1 VSINYLIF
9 DGFSRKAE
17 ISGAEIDLLKQRENL
32 LQLEYDLRARLRGIL
47 LSINSLKTQIKAVQ
61 SSLEF
66 AKEGLRLST
75 ERYRLG
81 VGSQL
86 ELLEAR
92 ANYNNLLANYYLLLY
107 QYKLLL
113 SRLGK
118 ADPMSSARE
127 RLLESAKT
135 LFSQKGY
142 YATSVEDIV
151 ASAGLSKGAFYFY
164 FKSKEELFKSLVE
177 EMHLNIVKRL
187 ENFLERELPLED
199 ALIEH
204 AKVFLEDIYQNR
216 HIAQI
221 FLFQLVGTNEEFREL
236 YYTKIAHLRELLT
249 KMVDRAIQR
258 GEITYKNAENIVNL
272 YAGFLRMLV
281 LEYVFRER
289 EPDLERVKSL
299 AQEGVKVLFM
309 GLKNA

>member
-1 VSINYLIF
+1 
-9 DGFSRKAE
+9 
-17 ISGAEIDLLKQRENL
+17 
-32 LQLEYDLRARLRGIL
+32 
-47 LSINSLKTQIKAVQ
+47 
-61 SSLEF
+61 
-66 AKEGLRLST
+66 
-75 ERYRLG
+75 
-81 VGSQL
+81 
-86 ELLEAR
+86 
-92 ANYNNLLANYYLLLY
+92 
-107 QYKLLL
+107 
-113 SRLGK
+113 
-118 ADPMSSARE
+118 MSSARE
-127 RLLESAKT
+127 RLLESAKI

-151 ASAGLSKGAFYFY
+151 ESAGFSKGTFYFY

-187 ENFLERELPLED
+187 EDFLERDLPLED
-199 ALIEH
+199 ALVEY

-236 YYTKIAHLRELLT
+236 YYTKVSHLREMLT
-249 KMVDRAIQR
+249 RMVDRAIQR

-281 LEYVFRER
+281 LEYVFREK

-299 AQEGVKVLFM
+299 AQEGVKVLFR

>member
-1 VSINYLIF
+1 
-9 DGFSRKAE
+9 
-17 ISGAEIDLLKQRENL
+17 
-32 LQLEYDLRARLRGIL
+32 
-47 LSINSLKTQIKAVQ
+47 
-61 SSLEF
+61 
-66 AKEGLRLST
+66 
-75 ERYRLG
+75 
-81 VGSQL
+81 
-86 ELLEAR
+86 
-92 ANYNNLLANYYLLLY
+92 
-107 QYKLLL
+107 
-113 SRLGK
+113 
-118 ADPMSSARE
+118 MSSARE
-127 RLLESAKT
+127 RLLESAKI

-221 FLFQLVGTNEEFREL
+221 FLFQLMGTNEEFREL
-236 YYTKIAHLRELLT
+236 YYTKVSHLRELLT

-258 GEITYKNAENIVNL
+258 GEITYKNAENTVNL
-272 YAGFLRMLV
+272 YAGFLRTLV
-281 LEYVFRER
+281 LEYVFKEK
-289 EPDLERVKSL
+289 EPDLEKVKSL
-299 AQEGVKVLFM
+299 AQEGVKVLFR

>member
-1 VSINYLIF
+1 
-9 DGFSRKAE
+9 
-17 ISGAEIDLLKQRENL
+17 
-32 LQLEYDLRARLRGIL
+32 
-47 LSINSLKTQIKAVQ
+47 
-61 SSLEF
+61 
-66 AKEGLRLST
+66 
-75 ERYRLG
+75 
-81 VGSQL
+81 
-86 ELLEAR
+86 
-92 ANYNNLLANYYLLLY
+92 
-107 QYKLLL
+107 
-113 SRLGK
+113 
-118 ADPMSSARE
+118 MSSARE

-236 YYTKIAHLRELLT
+236 YYTKIAHLREMLT

-281 LEYVFRER
+281 LEYVFREK
-289 EPDLERVKSL
+289 EPDLDRVKNL
-299 AQEGVKVLFM
+299 AQEGVKVLFR

>member
-1 VSINYLIF
+1 
-9 DGFSRKAE
+9 
-17 ISGAEIDLLKQRENL
+17 
-32 LQLEYDLRARLRGIL
+32 
-47 LSINSLKTQIKAVQ
+47 
-61 SSLEF
+61 
-66 AKEGLRLST
+66 
-75 ERYRLG
+75 
-81 VGSQL
+81 
-86 ELLEAR
+86 
-92 ANYNNLLANYYLLLY
+92 
-107 QYKLLL
+107 
-113 SRLGK
+113 
-118 ADPMSSARE
+118 MSVARE
-127 RLLESAKT
+127 RLLESGKR

-151 ASAGLSKGAFYFY
+151 ESAGFSKGTFYFY

-187 ENFLERELPLED
+187 EGFLERELPLED

-204 AKVFLEDIYQNR
+204 AEVFLEDIYQNR

-221 FLFQLVGTNEEFREL
+221 FLFQLLGTSEEFREL
-236 YYTKIAHLRELLT
+236 YYTKVAHWRELLART
-249 KMVDRAIQR
+249 VGRAVQR

-299 AQEGVKVLFM
+299 AQEGVKVLFR
-309 GLKNA
+309 GLKDA

>member
-1 VSINYLIF
+1 
-9 DGFSRKAE
+9 
-17 ISGAEIDLLKQRENL
+17 
-32 LQLEYDLRARLRGIL
+32 
-47 LSINSLKTQIKAVQ
+47 
-61 SSLEF
+61 
-66 AKEGLRLST
+66 
-75 ERYRLG
+75 
-81 VGSQL
+81 
-86 ELLEAR
+86 
-92 ANYNNLLANYYLLLY
+92 
-107 QYKLLL
+107 
-113 SRLGK
+113 
-118 ADPMSSARE
+118 MSFARE
-127 RLLESAKT
+127 RLLESAKI

-177 EMHLNIVKRL
+177 EMHLSIVKRL
-187 ENFLERELPLED
+187 ESFLERELPLED

-299 AQEGVKVLFM
+299 AQEGVKVLFR

>member
-1 VSINYLIF
+1 
-9 DGFSRKAE
+9 
-17 ISGAEIDLLKQRENL
+17 
-32 LQLEYDLRARLRGIL
+32 
-47 LSINSLKTQIKAVQ
+47 
-61 SSLEF
+61 
-66 AKEGLRLST
+66 
-75 ERYRLG
+75 
-81 VGSQL
+81 
-86 ELLEAR
+86 
-92 ANYNNLLANYYLLLY
+92 
-107 QYKLLL
+107 
-113 SRLGK
+113 
-118 ADPMSSARE
+118 MSVARE
-127 RLLESAKT
+127 RLLESAKI

-187 ENFLERELPLED
+187 ESFLERDLPLED

-281 LEYVFRER
+281 LEYVFKER
-289 EPDLERVKSL
+289 EPDLEKVKSL
-299 AQEGVKVLFM
+299 AQEGVKVLFR

>member
-1 VSINYLIF
+1 
-9 DGFSRKAE
+9 
-17 ISGAEIDLLKQRENL
+17 
-32 LQLEYDLRARLRGIL
+32 
-47 LSINSLKTQIKAVQ
+47 
-61 SSLEF
+61 
-66 AKEGLRLST
+66 
-75 ERYRLG
+75 
-81 VGSQL
+81 
-86 ELLEAR
+86 
-92 ANYNNLLANYYLLLY
+92 
-107 QYKLLL
+107 
-113 SRLGK
+113 
-118 ADPMSSARE
+118 MSSARE
-127 RLLESAKT
+127 RLLESAKV

-151 ASAGLSKGAFYFY
+151 ESAGFSKGTFYFY

-187 ENFLERELPLED
+187 ENFLERNLPLED
-199 ALIEH
+199 ALVEY

-221 FLFQLVGTNEEFREL
+221 FLFQLVGTNEEFRKL
-236 YYTKIAHLRELLT
+236 YYTKITHLREMLT

-281 LEYVFRER
+281 LEYVFREK

-299 AQEGVKVLFM
+299 AQEGVKVLFR

>member
-1 VSINYLIF
+1 
-9 DGFSRKAE
+9 
-17 ISGAEIDLLKQRENL
+17 
-32 LQLEYDLRARLRGIL
+32 
-47 LSINSLKTQIKAVQ
+47 
-61 SSLEF
+61 
-66 AKEGLRLST
+66 
-75 ERYRLG
+75 
-81 VGSQL
+81 
-86 ELLEAR
+86 
-92 ANYNNLLANYYLLLY
+92 
-107 QYKLLL
+107 
-113 SRLGK
+113 
-118 ADPMSSARE
+118 MSSARE
-127 RLLESAKT
+127 RLLESAKI

-151 ASAGLSKGAFYFY
+151 ESAGFSKGAFYFY

-177 EMHLNIVKRL
+177 EMHLNIAKGL

-236 YYTKIAHLRELLT
+236 YYTKIAHLREMLT

-272 YAGFLRMLV
+272 YGGFLRMLV
-281 LEYVFRER
+281 LEYVFREK

-299 AQEGVKVLFM
+299 AQEGVKVLFR

>member
-1 VSINYLIF
+1 
-9 DGFSRKAE
+9 
-17 ISGAEIDLLKQRENL
+17 
-32 LQLEYDLRARLRGIL
+32 
-47 LSINSLKTQIKAVQ
+47 
-61 SSLEF
+61 
-66 AKEGLRLST
+66 
-75 ERYRLG
+75 
-81 VGSQL
+81 
-86 ELLEAR
+86 
-92 ANYNNLLANYYLLLY
+92 
-107 QYKLLL
+107 
-113 SRLGK
+113 
-118 ADPMSSARE
+118 MSSARE
-127 RLLESAKT
+127 RLLESAKR
-135 LFSQKGY
+135 LFSQRGY

-187 ENFLERELPLED
+187 ENFLEMELTLED

-258 GEITYKNAENIVNL
+258 REITYKNAENIVNL

-299 AQEGVKVLFM
+299 AQEGVKVLFR

>member
-1 VSINYLIF
+1 
-9 DGFSRKAE
+9 
-17 ISGAEIDLLKQRENL
+17 
-32 LQLEYDLRARLRGIL
+32 
-47 LSINSLKTQIKAVQ
+47 
-61 SSLEF
+61 
-66 AKEGLRLST
+66 
-75 ERYRLG
+75 
-81 VGSQL
+81 
-86 ELLEAR
+86 
-92 ANYNNLLANYYLLLY
+92 
-107 QYKLLL
+107 
-113 SRLGK
+113 
-118 ADPMSSARE
+118 MSVARE
-127 RLLESAKT
+127 RLLESAKR

-151 ASAGLSKGAFYFY
+151 ESAGFSKGTFYFY

-187 ENFLERELPLED
+187 ESFLERDLPLEN
-199 ALIEH
+199 ALIEY

-221 FLFQLVGTNEEFREL
+221 FLFQLVGTNEEFRKL
-236 YYTKIAHLRELLT
+236 YYTKVSHLREMLT

-258 GEITYKNAENIVNL
+258 GEINYKNAENIVNL

-281 LEYVFRER
+281 LEYVFKEK

-299 AQEGVKVLFM
+299 AEEGVKGLFR

>member
-1 VSINYLIF
+1 
-9 DGFSRKAE
+9 
-17 ISGAEIDLLKQRENL
+17 
-32 LQLEYDLRARLRGIL
+32 
-47 LSINSLKTQIKAVQ
+47 
-61 SSLEF
+61 
-66 AKEGLRLST
+66 
-75 ERYRLG
+75 
-81 VGSQL
+81 
-86 ELLEAR
+86 
-92 ANYNNLLANYYLLLY
+92 
-107 QYKLLL
+107 
-113 SRLGK
+113 
-118 ADPMSSARE
+118 MSVARE
-127 RLLESAKT
+127 RLLESAKV

-151 ASAGLSKGAFYFY
+151 ENAGFSKGTFYFY

-177 EMHLNIVKRL
+177 EMHLNIAKRL

-236 YYTKIAHLRELLT
+236 YYTKIAHLRELLA
-249 KMVDRAIQR
+249 KMVDKAIQR

-272 YAGFLRMLV
+272 YGGFLRMLV
-281 LEYVFRER
+281 LEYVFREK

-299 AQEGVKVLFM
+299 AQEGVKVLFR

>member
-1 VSINYLIF
+1 
-9 DGFSRKAE
+9 
-17 ISGAEIDLLKQRENL
+17 
-32 LQLEYDLRARLRGIL
+32 
-47 LSINSLKTQIKAVQ
+47 
-61 SSLEF
+61 
-66 AKEGLRLST
+66 
-75 ERYRLG
+75 
-81 VGSQL
+81 
-86 ELLEAR
+86 
-92 ANYNNLLANYYLLLY
+92 
-107 QYKLLL
+107 
-113 SRLGK
+113 
-118 ADPMSSARE
+118 MSSARG

-135 LFSQKGY
+135 LFSQRGY

-151 ASAGLSKGAFYFY
+151 ESAGFSKGTFYFY

-177 EMHLNIVKRL
+177 EVHLNIVKRL
-187 ENFLERELPLED
+187 ESFLERDLPLDD

-236 YYTKIAHLRELLT
+236 YYTKIAHLRELLA
-249 KMVDRAIQR
+249 KMVDKAIQR

-299 AQEGVKVLFM
+299 AQEGVKVLFR

>member
-1 VSINYLIF
+1 
-9 DGFSRKAE
+9 
-17 ISGAEIDLLKQRENL
+17 
-32 LQLEYDLRARLRGIL
+32 
-47 LSINSLKTQIKAVQ
+47 
-61 SSLEF
+61 
-66 AKEGLRLST
+66 
-75 ERYRLG
+75 
-81 VGSQL
+81 
-86 ELLEAR
+86 
-92 ANYNNLLANYYLLLY
+92 
-107 QYKLLL
+107 
-113 SRLGK
+113 
-118 ADPMSSARE
+118 MSSARE
-127 RLLESAKT
+127 RLLESAKR
-135 LFSQKGY
+135 LFSQRGY

-151 ASAGLSKGAFYFY
+151 ESAGLSKGAFYFY

-177 EMHLNIVKRL
+177 EMHLSIVKRL

-216 HIAQI
+216 HIAQL

-236 YYTKIAHLRELLT
+236 YYTKVAHWRELLA

-258 GEITYKNAENIVNL
+258 GEISYKNAENIVNL

-289 EPDLERVKSL
+289 EPDLEKVKSL
-299 AQEGVKVLFM
+299 AQEGVRVLFR

>member
-1 VSINYLIF
+1 
-9 DGFSRKAE
+9 
-17 ISGAEIDLLKQRENL
+17 
-32 LQLEYDLRARLRGIL
+32 
-47 LSINSLKTQIKAVQ
+47 
-61 SSLEF
+61 
-66 AKEGLRLST
+66 
-75 ERYRLG
+75 
-81 VGSQL
+81 
-86 ELLEAR
+86 
-92 ANYNNLLANYYLLLY
+92 
-107 QYKLLL
+107 
-113 SRLGK
+113 
-118 ADPMSSARE
+118 MSVARE
-127 RLLESAKT
+127 RLLESAKI

-151 ASAGLSKGAFYFY
+151 ESAGFSKGAFYFY

-236 YYTKIAHLRELLT
+236 YYTKVSHLRELLA

-258 GEITYKNAENIVNL
+258 GEINYKNAENIVNL

-281 LEYVFRER
+281 LEYVFREK

-299 AQEGVKVLFM
+299 AQEGVKVLFR

>member
-1 VSINYLIF
+1 
-9 DGFSRKAE
+9 
-17 ISGAEIDLLKQRENL
+17 
-32 LQLEYDLRARLRGIL
+32 
-47 LSINSLKTQIKAVQ
+47 
-61 SSLEF
+61 
-66 AKEGLRLST
+66 
-75 ERYRLG
+75 
-81 VGSQL
+81 
-86 ELLEAR
+86 
-92 ANYNNLLANYYLLLY
+92 
-107 QYKLLL
+107 
-113 SRLGK
+113 
-118 ADPMSSARE
+118 MSSARE

-135 LFSQKGY
+135 LFSQRGY

-151 ASAGLSKGAFYFY
+151 ESAGFSKGTFYFY

-187 ENFLERELPLED
+187 EGFLERELPLED

-204 AKVFLEDIYQNR
+204 AEVFLEDIHQNR

-221 FLFQLVGTNEEFREL
+221 FLFQLLGTSEEFREL
-236 YYTKIAHLRELLT
+236 YYTKVAHWRELLAR
-249 KMVDRAIQR
+249 MVDKAIQR

-299 AQEGVKVLFM
+299 AQEGVKVLFR
-309 GLKNA
+309 GLKDA

>member
-1 VSINYLIF
+1 
-9 DGFSRKAE
+9 
-17 ISGAEIDLLKQRENL
+17 
-32 LQLEYDLRARLRGIL
+32 
-47 LSINSLKTQIKAVQ
+47 
-61 SSLEF
+61 
-66 AKEGLRLST
+66 
-75 ERYRLG
+75 
-81 VGSQL
+81 
-86 ELLEAR
+86 
-92 ANYNNLLANYYLLLY
+92 
-107 QYKLLL
+107 
-113 SRLGK
+113 
-118 ADPMSSARE
+118 MSVARE
-127 RLLESAKT
+127 RLLESAKR

-151 ASAGLSKGAFYFY
+151 ESAGFSKGTFYFY

-187 ENFLERELPLED
+187 ESFLERELPLED

-236 YYTKIAHLRELLT
+236 YYTKVSHLRELLT

-281 LEYVFRER
+281 LEYVFREK

-299 AQEGVKVLFM
+299 AQEGVKVLFR

>member
-1 VSINYLIF
+1 
-9 DGFSRKAE
+9 
-17 ISGAEIDLLKQRENL
+17 
-32 LQLEYDLRARLRGIL
+32 
-47 LSINSLKTQIKAVQ
+47 
-61 SSLEF
+61 
-66 AKEGLRLST
+66 
-75 ERYRLG
+75 
-81 VGSQL
+81 
-86 ELLEAR
+86 
-92 ANYNNLLANYYLLLY
+92 
-107 QYKLLL
+107 
-113 SRLGK
+113 
-118 ADPMSSARE
+118 MSSARE
-127 RLLESAKT
+127 RLLESAKI

-151 ASAGLSKGAFYFY
+151 ESAGFSKGTFYFY
-164 FKSKEELFKSLVE
+164 FKSKEELFKSLVK

-187 ENFLERELPLED
+187 ESFLEKDLPLED
-199 ALIEH
+199 ALVEY

-236 YYTKIAHLRELLT
+236 YYTKVSHLRELLT

-272 YAGFLRMLV
+272 YVGFLRMLV

-299 AQEGVKVLFM
+299 AQEGVKVLFR

>member
-1 VSINYLIF
+1 
-9 DGFSRKAE
+9 
-17 ISGAEIDLLKQRENL
+17 
-32 LQLEYDLRARLRGIL
+32 
-47 LSINSLKTQIKAVQ
+47 
-61 SSLEF
+61 
-66 AKEGLRLST
+66 
-75 ERYRLG
+75 
-81 VGSQL
+81 
-86 ELLEAR
+86 
-92 ANYNNLLANYYLLLY
+92 
-107 QYKLLL
+107 
-113 SRLGK
+113 
-118 ADPMSSARE
+118 MSVARE
-127 RLLESAKT
+127 KLLESAKR
-135 LFSQKGY
+135 LFSQRGY

-281 LEYVFRER
+281 LEYVFREK

-299 AQEGVKVLFM
+299 AQEGVKVLFR

>member
-1 VSINYLIF
+1 
-9 DGFSRKAE
+9 
-17 ISGAEIDLLKQRENL
+17 
-32 LQLEYDLRARLRGIL
+32 
-47 LSINSLKTQIKAVQ
+47 
-61 SSLEF
+61 
-66 AKEGLRLST
+66 
-75 ERYRLG
+75 
-81 VGSQL
+81 
-86 ELLEAR
+86 
-92 ANYNNLLANYYLLLY
+92 
-107 QYKLLL
+107 
-113 SRLGK
+113 
-118 ADPMSSARE
+118 MSSARE

-249 KMVDRAIQR
+249 KMLDRAIQR

-299 AQEGVKVLFM
+299 AQEGAKVLFM

>member
-1 VSINYLIF
+1 
-9 DGFSRKAE
+9 
-17 ISGAEIDLLKQRENL
+17 
-32 LQLEYDLRARLRGIL
+32 
-47 LSINSLKTQIKAVQ
+47 
-61 SSLEF
+61 
-66 AKEGLRLST
+66 
-75 ERYRLG
+75 
-81 VGSQL
+81 
-86 ELLEAR
+86 
-92 ANYNNLLANYYLLLY
+92 
-107 QYKLLL
+107 
-113 SRLGK
+113 
-118 ADPMSSARE
+118 MSSARK
-127 RLLESAKT
+127 RLLESAKV
-135 LFSQKGY
+135 LFSQRGY

-151 ASAGLSKGAFYFY
+151 ESAGFSKGTFYFY

-187 ENFLERELPLED
+187 ENFLERDLPLED
-199 ALIEH
+199 ALIEY

-221 FLFQLVGTNEEFREL
+221 FLFQLVGTNEEFRKL
-236 YYTKIAHLRELLT
+236 YYTKVSHLREMLT

-281 LEYVFRER
+281 LEYVFREK

-299 AQEGVKVLFM
+299 AQEGVKVLFR

>member
-1 VSINYLIF
+1 
-9 DGFSRKAE
+9 
-17 ISGAEIDLLKQRENL
+17 
-32 LQLEYDLRARLRGIL
+32 
-47 LSINSLKTQIKAVQ
+47 
-61 SSLEF
+61 
-66 AKEGLRLST
+66 
-75 ERYRLG
+75 
-81 VGSQL
+81 
-86 ELLEAR
+86 
-92 ANYNNLLANYYLLLY
+92 
-107 QYKLLL
+107 
-113 SRLGK
+113 
-118 ADPMSSARE
+118 MSVARE
-127 RLLESAKT
+127 RLLESAKR

-151 ASAGLSKGAFYFY
+151 ESAGFSKGTFYFY

-177 EMHLNIVKRL
+177 EMHLNIVKSL
-187 ENFLERELPLED
+187 EGFLDRDLPLED
-199 ALIEH
+199 ALIEY

-281 LEYVFRER
+281 LEYVFREK

-299 AQEGVKVLFM
+299 AQEGVKVLFR

>member
-1 VSINYLIF
+1 
-9 DGFSRKAE
+9 
-17 ISGAEIDLLKQRENL
+17 
-32 LQLEYDLRARLRGIL
+32 
-47 LSINSLKTQIKAVQ
+47 
-61 SSLEF
+61 
-66 AKEGLRLST
+66 
-75 ERYRLG
+75 
-81 VGSQL
+81 
-86 ELLEAR
+86 
-92 ANYNNLLANYYLLLY
+92 
-107 QYKLLL
+107 
-113 SRLGK
+113 
-118 ADPMSSARE
+118 MSSARE
-127 RLLESAKT
+127 RLLESGKR

-151 ASAGLSKGAFYFY
+151 ESAGFSKGTFYFY

-204 AKVFLEDIYQNR
+204 AEVFLEDIHQNR

-221 FLFQLVGTNEEFREL
+221 FLFQLLGTNEEFREL
-236 YYTKIAHLRELLT
+236 YYTKVAHWRELLA
-249 KMVDRAIQR
+249 KMVDKAIQR

-289 EPDLERVKSL
+289 EPDLESVKSL
-299 AQEGVKVLFM
+299 AQEGVKVLFR

>member
-1 VSINYLIF
+1 
-9 DGFSRKAE
+9 
-17 ISGAEIDLLKQRENL
+17 
-32 LQLEYDLRARLRGIL
+32 
-47 LSINSLKTQIKAVQ
+47 
-61 SSLEF
+61 
-66 AKEGLRLST
+66 
-75 ERYRLG
+75 
-81 VGSQL
+81 
-86 ELLEAR
+86 
-92 ANYNNLLANYYLLLY
+92 
-107 QYKLLL
+107 
-113 SRLGK
+113 
-118 ADPMSSARE
+118 MSVARE
-127 RLLESAKT
+127 RLLESAKR
-135 LFSQKGY
+135 LFSQRGY

-299 AQEGVKVLFM
+299 AQEGVKVLFR

>member
-1 VSINYLIF
+1 
-9 DGFSRKAE
+9 
-17 ISGAEIDLLKQRENL
+17 
-32 LQLEYDLRARLRGIL
+32 
-47 LSINSLKTQIKAVQ
+47 
-61 SSLEF
+61 
-66 AKEGLRLST
+66 
-75 ERYRLG
+75 
-81 VGSQL
+81 
-86 ELLEAR
+86 
-92 ANYNNLLANYYLLLY
+92 
-107 QYKLLL
+107 
-113 SRLGK
+113 
-118 ADPMSSARE
+118 MSSARE
-127 RLLESAKT
+127 RLLESAKI

-151 ASAGLSKGAFYFY
+151 ESAGFSKGTFYFY

-187 ENFLERELPLED
+187 EVFLERDLPLED
-199 ALIEH
+199 ALVEY

-236 YYTKIAHLRELLT
+236 YYTKVSHLREMLT

-272 YAGFLRMLV
+272 YVGFLRMLV
-281 LEYVFRER
+281 LEYVFREK

-299 AQEGVKVLFM
+299 AQEGVKVLFR

>member
-1 VSINYLIF
+1 
-9 DGFSRKAE
+9 
-17 ISGAEIDLLKQRENL
+17 
-32 LQLEYDLRARLRGIL
+32 
-47 LSINSLKTQIKAVQ
+47 
-61 SSLEF
+61 
-66 AKEGLRLST
+66 
-75 ERYRLG
+75 
-81 VGSQL
+81 
-86 ELLEAR
+86 
-92 ANYNNLLANYYLLLY
+92 
-107 QYKLLL
+107 
-113 SRLGK
+113 
-118 ADPMSSARE
+118 MSSARE
-127 RLLESAKT
+127 RLLESAKI

-151 ASAGLSKGAFYFY
+151 ESAGFSKGTFYFY

-187 ENFLERELPLED
+187 EGFLERDLPLED
-199 ALIEH
+199 ALIEY

-221 FLFQLVGTNEEFREL
+221 FLFQLVGTNEEFRKL
-236 YYTKIAHLRELLT
+236 YYTKVSHLREMLT

-258 GEITYKNAENIVNL
+258 GEINYKNAENIVNL

-281 LEYVFRER
+281 LEYVFREK

-299 AQEGVKVLFM
+299 AQEGVKVLFR